1 MSLGVQIP
9 AARTTIGPHAN
20 SRKIP
25 FRLTPVASLLQSLF
39 PVSRVMMSSR
49 FRLSDDTT
57 LTFTRAMVKFEQ
69 SEEEAENPP
78 DYRGMRAL
86 QQQYQWSHEC
96 LDAGGDAYMQGKY
109 RHAVNLFVAAYRQS
123 GGSSGEFSF
132 RYYCVV
138 MVTNA
143 LTHAGLDAGE
153 RDIKFL
159 KDIMNDE
166 KEEHA
171 SRVRAAVV
179 LGTLPSPH

>member
-1 MSLGVQIP
+1 MS
-9 AARTTIGPHAN
+9 
-20 SRKIP
+20 
-25 FRLTPVASLLQSLF
+25 
-39 PVSRVMMSSR
+39 SSR

-57 LTFTRAMVKFEQ
+57 FTFTRAMVKFEQ

>member
-1 MSLGVQIP
+1 
-9 AARTTIGPHAN
+9 
-20 SRKIP
+20 
-25 FRLTPVASLLQSLF
+25 
-39 PVSRVMMSSR
+39 
-49 FRLSDDTT
+49 
-57 LTFTRAMVKFEQ
+57 
-69 SEEEAENPP
+69 
-78 DYRGMRAL
+78 MRAL
-86 QQQYQWSHEC
+86 QQQYKWSNEG

-171 SRVRAAVV
+171 SRVRRTRRASAEGLTGRR
-179 LGTLPSPH
+179 LGAWQAPNAN

>member
-1 MSLGVQIP
+1 
-9 AARTTIGPHAN
+9 
-20 SRKIP
+20 
-25 FRLTPVASLLQSLF
+25 
-39 PVSRVMMSSR
+39 MMSSR

-179 LGTLPSPH
+179 LGTLPSPHEPHENARAPSSHPLAPMSIPFPP

>member
-1 MSLGVQIP
+1 
-9 AARTTIGPHAN
+9 
-20 SRKIP
+20 
-25 FRLTPVASLLQSLF
+25 LF

>member
-9 AARTTIGPHAN
+9 AARETIGPRAN

-39 PVSRVMMSSR
+39 SSRVMMSSSR

>member
-9 AARTTIGPHAN
+9 AARETIGPRAN

-86 QQQYQWSHEC
+86 QQQYQWSH
-96 LDAGGDAYMQGKY
+96 
-109 RHAVNLFVAAYRQS
+109 
-123 GGSSGEFSF
+123 
-132 RYYCVV
+132 
-138 MVTNA
+138 
-143 LTHAGLDAGE
+143 
-153 RDIKFL
+153 
-159 KDIMNDE
+159 
-166 KEEHA
+166 
-171 SRVRAAVV
+171 
-179 LGTLPSPH
+179 